1 MYLLRYIDVQDFR
14 QIVRIKGGNEIDSR
28 KKALLGAKLA
38 LERKA
43 EDIVI
48 LDMKKAS
55 NFCDYF
61 LICSA
66 SSQRRGVAIAEL
78 IEEKFD
84 EQGFKLKSC
93 EGKREGMWILLDYS
107 DIVIHIFFNELRNYY
122 ALDRLWQDAKRL
134 NVSKHRKTNIG
145 TSGRK
150 R

>member
-1 MYLLRYIDVQDFR
+1 MFLLRHFYVSYFR
-14 QIVRIKGGNEIDSR
+14 QIVALTGGNEIDSR

-48 LDMKKAS
+48 LDMRKAS

-61 LICSA
+61 VVCSA
-66 SSQRRGVAIAEL
+66 SSQRRAAAIAEL
-78 IEEKFD
+78 IEEKFSQ
-84 EQGFKLKSC
+84 QGFRLKSS

-107 DIVIHIFFNELRNYY
+107 DIVIHIFFSELRGYY
-122 ALDRLWQDAKRL
+122 ALDRLWQDAKRV
-134 NVSKHRKTNIG
+134 NVPKIRTTHTD